1 MTSAAHAAAGEPE
14 GARPAGRGPG
24 LALPGSPEAE
34 RQWRLLPA
42 WIAVA
47 LALRASVALGGD
59 FILHPDELMQYL
71 EQAHRAVFGNGVMFW
86 EQHFGGRSWIV
97 PGFVAGLLWVL
108 DKAGLGQPAVYVYA
122 VKLAFCLLSL
132 LVPWG
137 AYRFARA
144 ALGEDSARFAL
155 VLTCL
160 WPYLVVFAHKPLT
173 EFVST
178 SLLFGALGLACTRPG
193 HTARGALAAGALL
206 ALAGAVR
213 MQYLPAA
220 LIFWLALCAARG
232 GRWSGASAAGWLAA
246 AALVGALETLTWGS
260 PFRSY
265 YVNFVYNVG
274 LDWTREHQGLLFYLP
289 RLLFLTAGG
298 ALVMLYALL
307 RLPRRH
313 APVLCAFA
321 AVLALHLLQPHKELR
336 FLFLLLP
343 LCLLVTGDAIALG
356 RRRFPRALGMAPVAS
371 LASALLVLVSFN
383 LVEDQW
389 IHEEHSDKR
398 APIRY
403 LFGQG
408 DMFEAYLELSRL
420 DGVKGV
426 LHLDEPYH
434 SLPGYYYLHHDVPL
448 YDLSA
453 FRSATEALGREDAS
467 ELVSHVVARH
477 EFRPLDGFLELGRG
491 ETHYYGYLEGVESV
505 KAWVS
510 NTPSLVH
517 KGRVLLAKQRL
528 GYKGEAEALPYFEF
542 AGP

>member
-1 MTSAAHAAAGEPE
+1 MTPSEASSGDEVRARPSLRESAAALFPDRGGDGPPWRRLSAWLAAAF
-14 GARPAGRGPG
+14 
-24 LALPGSPEAE
+24 
-34 RQWRLLPA
+34 
-42 WIAVA
+42 
-47 LALRASVALGGD
+47 ALRAAVALGGD

-97 PGFVAGLLWVL
+97 PGFVAAILLAL
-108 DKAGLGQPAVYVYA
+108 DKVGLGQPAVYVYA
-122 VKLAFCLLSL
+122 VKIAFCLLSL
-132 LVPWG
+132 LIPWG
-137 AYRFARA
+137 TYAFAKRT
-144 ALGEDSARFAL
+144 LGESSARYAL

-178 SLLFGALGLACTRPG
+178 SLLFGALGLASARAG
-193 HTARGALAAGALL
+193 GTAKAALAAGALL

-220 LIFWLALCAARG
+220 LVIWPALCAARG
-232 GRWSGASAAGWLAA
+232 GRWLRASAAGWLAA
-246 AALVGALETLTWGS
+246 AAFVGALEAYTWGF

-265 YVNFVYNVG
+265 YVNLVYNVG

-298 ALVMLYALL
+298 AVVALYAFA
-307 RLPRRH
+307 RSPRRH
-313 APVLCAFA
+313 ALVLALCAT
-321 AVLALHLLQPHKELR
+321 VLALHLAQPHKELR

-343 LCLLVTGDAIALG
+343 LCLLVVGDAIAEG
-356 RRRFPRALGMAPVAS
+356 SRRCPRALGTAPVAS
-371 LASALLVLVSFN
+371 LASAFLVLISFN

-389 IHEEHSDKR
+389 IHEENSDRR

-408 DMFEAYLELSRL
+408 NMHDAYLELSKL

-453 FRSATEALGREDAS
+453 FREAAARLGREDPS

-477 EFRPLDGFLELGRG
+477 EFRPLEGFLELGRG
-491 ETHYYGYLEGVESV
+491 DTHYYGYLEGVESV
-505 KAWVS
+505 RPWAS
-510 NTPSLVH
+510 NTPSQVR
-517 KGRVLLAKQRL
+517 KGRVLLAIQRL
-528 GYKGEAEALPYFEF
+528 GYEGEAEALPHFEF
-542 AGP
+542 GEP

>member
-1 MTSAAHAAAGEPE
+1 MTHAAPASDEAARPEPSLTGRLAALFPNRGGE
-14 GARPAGRGPG
+14 GAP
-24 LALPGSPEAE
+24 
-34 RQWRLLPA
+34 WRHLGTWL
-42 WIAVA
+42 AVA
-47 LALRASVALGGD
+47 FALRAAVALGGD

-71 EQAHRAVFGNGVMFW
+71 EQAHRAVFGNGIMFW

-97 PGFVAGLLWVL
+97 PGFVAGLLWAL

-132 LVPWG
+132 LIPWG
-137 AYRFARA
+137 AYRFSRA
-144 ALGEDSARFAL
+144 VLGESSARYAL

-178 SLLFGALGLACTRPG
+178 SLLFGALGIACTRAG
-193 HTARGALAAGALL
+193 LTAKGAFATGALL

-213 MQYLPAA
+213 MQYMPASV
-220 LIFWLALCAARG
+220 IVWLALCAARD
-232 GRWSGASAAGWLAA
+232 GRWFRSTAAGWLAA
-246 AALVGALETLTWGS
+246 AAFVAALETYTWGF

-289 RLLFLTAGG
+289 RFLFYTAGG
-298 ALVMLYALL
+298 AVVALYALA
-307 RLPRRH
+307 RHPRRH
-313 APVLCAFA
+313 ALVLALCATI
-321 AVLALHLLQPHKELR
+321 LALHLAQPHKELR

-343 LCLLVTGDAIALG
+343 LCLLVVGDAIAEG
-356 RRRFPRALGMAPVAS
+356 SRRFPRALGMAPVAS
-371 LASALLVLVSFN
+371 LASAFLVLISFN

-389 IHEEHSDKR
+389 IHEESSDRR

-403 LFGQG
+403 LFDQG
-408 DMFEAYLELSRL
+408 NMHDAYLELSRL

-448 YDLSA
+448 YDLA
-453 FRSATEALGREDAS
+453 AYREAATQLGRESPS

-477 EFRPLDGFLELGRG
+477 EFRPLEGFLELGTG
-491 ETHYYGYLEGVESV
+491 DTHYYGFLEGVESV
-505 KAWVS
+505 RHWAS
-510 NTPSLVH
+510 NTPSPVR
-517 KGRVLLAKQRL
+517 KGRVLLAIQRL
-528 GYKGEAEALPYFEF
+528 GYEGEAEALPHFEF
-542 AGP
+542 REP